1 MLVFGYPI
9 LLDLG
14 IKTLIFAFV
23 LLACLKLKIT
33 TVPIFILV
41 GLVSSPLIVREGALL
56 VIAETGIVLLF
67 FLLGLEYPLDK
78 MIKIAKKIWFGG
90 VLDIGVNLV
99 IPMLAAYYVSL
110 SWPAAFLVGG
120 VTYASSSSITL
131 KMLEDQKRFAN
142 PESDYMIALLIFEDI
157 VAPIVVTLITVLY
170 IQGEFTILTGAAVFG
185 RVVFL
190 IGISLLLAKFV
201 FTRFADKFNHRLNE
215 QFVLLFGVSMALIF
229 SGLALLLG
237 LSELL
242 GAFLAGVMLSEL
254 KHPEKF
260 DKVILPVR
268 NITLPFFFVW
278 FGAGIE
284 LGEGIL
290 SVPLLIFIIIW
301 AVIGKIIVGI
311 IGGKVFGLSKKA
323 AIRGGFSL
331 VQRGEF
337 SVVIA
342 AVAAAELRSFSGIYI
357 VLTALIGM
365 LFFAK
370 ASGWTD
376 SICAKFLTKGNK

>member
-1 MLVFGYPI
+1 MLVLDYPI

-23 LLACLKLKIT
+23 LLGCLKLKIT
-33 TVPIFILV
+33 TVPVFILV
-41 GLVSSPLIVREGALL
+41 GLVLSPVIIREGALL
-56 VIAETGIVLLF
+56 GIAETGIVLLF
-67 FLLGLEYPLDK
+67 FLLGLEYPLSK

-90 VLDIGVNLV
+90 VLDLGINL
-99 IPMLAAYYVSL
+99 IFPMLVAYFFSL
-110 SWPAAFLVGG
+110 SWPAAFLLGG

-131 KMLEDQKRFAN
+131 KMLEDKKRFAN

-157 VAPIVVTLITVLY
+157 IAPVAVTLITVLY
-170 IQGEFTILTGAAVFG
+170 VQGDFTLITGAGVIA
-185 RVVFL
+185 RVIAL
-190 IGISLLLAKFV
+190 IGFSLILAKFL
-201 FTRFADKFNHRLNE
+201 FARFVDQFDHRLNE
-215 QFVLLFGVSMALIF
+215 QFVLLFGASMALIF

-254 KHPEKF
+254 EHPEKF

-284 LGEGIL
+284 LGAGIL
-290 SVPLLIFIIIW
+290 SIPLLAFLLVW
-301 AVIGKIIVGI
+301 AIIGKIIVGI
-311 IGGKVFGLSKKA
+311 IGGKAFGLSKKA

-342 AVAAAELRSFSGIYI
+342 ALAAAELRSFSGIYI
-357 VLTALIGM
+357 VLTAFIGM
-365 LFFAK
+365 LFFTK
-370 ASGWTD
+370 ASSWTNY
-376 SICAKFLTKGNK
+376 ITAKTK